1 MAEAAAWEPFG
12 RMSRVSLGTWRIV
25 IIVALVVSG
34 VAVLANGFN
43 DEATSVALPTPSVSV
58 GPSPTETNEPSEPA
72 SPSETGSP
80 AETPPPQKK
89 ADVPIAVFNGTV
101 VSGLAA
107 SAWELLTGAG
117 YASAQEPADAP
128 AQDAE
133 TTTVY
138 YRGGESAAQ
147 NKADAT
153 YIAKKYFD
161 FGEGPAK
168 VEELR
173 TVFEDVLAPTA
184 QVAIVVGQDYA
195 DSIAA

>member
-1 MAEAAAWEPFG
+1 MG
-12 RMSRVSLGTWRIV
+12 RMSLGTWRIV

-34 VAVLANGFN
+34 VAVLANGFA
-43 DEATSVALPTPSVSV
+43 DEATSVALPTPSGSV
-58 GPSPTETNEPSEPA
+58 PSPTETNEPSEPA
-72 SPSETGSP
+72 SPSETQGP
-80 AETPPPQKK
+80 TETPPPQKK
-89 ADVPIAVFNGTV
+89 ADVPIAVFNGTLV
-101 VSGLAA
+101 PGLAA
-107 SAWELLTGAG
+107 SAWEVLTGAG
-117 YASAQEPADAP
+117 YTSAQEPADAP

-153 YIAKKYFD
+153 YIAKKYFTFD
-161 FGEGPAK
+161 QGQAK

-173 TVFEDVLAPTA
+173 TVFQDVLTPTA